1 MAKTYW
7 YLRYPQGKT
16 KAITLSYDD
25 GVRGDIYLLELM
37 KQYGFKGA
45 FNINY
50 NDIPKEKEYGRHRRL
65 WLSAM
70 KKLYASDHAEVAIH
84 TYTHSHLNAMC
95 GSEVMTEIVE
105 DRRGLEK
112 EFGGVIRGMAYPYG
126 EYNDLVVEVAR
137 MAGICYARTVHSS
150 HKFDLPEDWL
160 RLSATCH
167 HNDKSLMELAERFK
181 NLKVCKEPK
190 LFYLWGHAYEFEDND
205 NWVVIETF
213 FREMQGLEDV
223 WYATNIEIYDY
234 VHAYEQLYFSADG
247 QRVYNPTSFDVW
259 LGSENATVCIPAGK
273 TIDLK

>member
-1 MAKTYW
+1 M
-7 YLRYPQGKT
+7 
-16 KAITLSYDD
+16 SYDD